1 MKITD
6 PVLVPD
12 VSVWCDHIN
21 AKEFEDGGCQS
32 VVVGLYP
39 QTVGGKWVLNPIC
52 RNQCIEVAKTSMVL
66 QAYYWD
72 DITLSAPMQADWVA
86 ETIQAE
92 GLPIKWVW
100 ADLEQWWTNWAAW
113 ANARQCKIPWSQV
126 PTAAGMN
133 ISSHMQTFCASLR
146 AGFPAMGVYTNNGF
160 VASWAQTMNA
170 WLPAYKQWP
179 AQYKREPQ
187 QVTAMSWAQLKA
199 SWLPDYDIALAAGQL
214 PEQVEGHQFTGDM
227 IELPGS
233 YDQYGRELPLD
244 VSVFSKKFIDGLKVG
259 ASAAAP
265 TYSVPVAITTPAGTA
280 STPATPTATG
290 VYQVIK
296 ASWIF
301 AAANDGARC
310 KLIGQTTLK
319 ESVVVE
325 GIVGEWAQLSA
336 PVFGGWVR
344 LANLSKQGG

>member
-6 PVLVPD
+6 PVLAPD

-21 AKEFEDGGCQS
+21 AKEFEDGGCES

-39 QTVGGKWVLNPIC
+39 QTVGGKWVLNPTC
-52 RNQCIEVAKTSMVL
+52 RNQCIEVARTSMVL

-72 DITLSAPMQADWVA
+72 DITLSPTMQAAWVA
-86 ETIQAE
+86 ETIQRE
-92 GLPIKWVW
+92 GLPVKFVW

-113 ANARQCKIPWSQV
+113 ANARQCKIPWSEV
-126 PTAAGMN
+126 PTAAGAN
-133 ISSHMQTFCASLR
+133 ISSHMQTFCAALR
-146 AGFPAMGVYTNNGF
+146 GGFPNTGVYTNNGF
-160 VASWAQTMNA
+160 VSSWAIGMNA
-170 WLPAYKQWP
+170 WLPAYLQWP

-244 VSVFSKKFIDGLKVG
+244 VSVFSKVFIDSLRGGTPVAAPAPVATPSVPTLYPIYKVMPG
-259 ASAAAP
+259 VNPNVHQQASATSITMGVILAG
-265 TYSVPVAITTPAGTA
+265 TVVAIDTFANGYAHMQPIEGFPAGGWLY
-280 STPATPTATG
+280 SS
-290 VYQVIK
+290 Y
-296 ASWIF
+296 
-301 AAANDGARC
+301 
-310 KLIGQTTLK
+310 LK
-319 ESVVVE
+319 
-325 GIVGEWAQLSA
+325 
-336 PVFGGWVR
+336 
-344 LANLSKQGG
+344 KQGS